1 MPTRLRELSS
11 IKGTFDI
18 VHTKSIQCQD
28 YFLPYSLVAATT
40 ESLPEEGD
48 VYRTVTFIPFE
59 FKINSITLQV
69 NQSCDNVS
77 KVSVQLCKQLFV
89 FTVTPNKTTLNIVLT
104 KPILLTRDAYENI
117 EIENMTNDDGDVS
130 ACSVILNGFVKM

>member
-18 VHTKSIQCQD
+18 VQAKAIQCQD

-48 VYRTVTFIPFE
+48 VYRTTTFIPFD
-59 FKINSITLQV
+59 FKVNSITLQV
-69 NQSCDNVS
+69 NQACENVS
-77 KVSVQLCKQLFV
+77 KVSVRLCKQYFV
-89 FTVTPNKTTLNIVLT
+89 FTVKPNKTTLNIALT
-104 KPILLTRDAYENI
+104 KHILLAQGVYENI
-117 EIENMTNDDGDVS
+117 EIENMKNDEGDVS
-130 ACSVILNGFVKM
+130 ACCVILNGCTR